1 MRPPSPLAITFPI
14 TLVFRPHTFVVRLW
28 HELGLSPRPNPAI
41 VKPLSSPSVAMH
53 FVGGPTMRFLNL
65 CYAAV
70 GFALARW
77 VFRRES
83 VRVADPV
90 ARFRSAGLM

>member
-1 MRPPSPLAITFPI
+1 MRL
-14 TLVFRPHTFVVRLW
+14 
-28 HELGLSPRPNPAI
+28 
-41 VKPLSSPSVAMH
+41 
-53 FVGGPTMRFLNL
+53 LNL

-77 VFRRES
+77 VFRREA
-83 VRVADPV
+83 VKVTDPV

>member
-1 MRPPSPLAITFPI
+1 M
-14 TLVFRPHTFVVRLW
+14 
-28 HELGLSPRPNPAI
+28 
-41 VKPLSSPSVAMH
+41 
-53 FVGGPTMRFLNL
+53 MRFLNL

-77 VFRRES
+77 VFRREPVPVS
-83 VRVADPV
+83 DPV